1 MIKISP
7 SILTADFTKLEDTLD
22 MLISSGADMIH
33 IDVMDGIFVPNISIG
48 LPVLESINKNYDT
61 KLDVH
66 LMIDRPHRYI
76 KQFADAG
83 ADIISFHYEAG
94 SDIDESIGLIRSCGA
109 KAALAIKPATAS
121 DVVFKYLD
129 RLDMVLVMS
138 VEPGFGGQSYMP
150 SAEVK
155 IRDIRNEAVR
165 RSINIDI
172 QVDGGIDKRTCEYV
186 KAAGANVLVAGSA
199 ILKSDNPEILISHM
213 KQ

>member
-1 MIKISP
+1 M
-7 SILTADFTKLEDTLD
+7 
-22 MLISSGADMIH
+22 
-33 IDVMDGIFVPNISIG
+33 
-48 LPVLESINKNYDT
+48 
-61 KLDVH
+61 
-66 LMIDRPHRYI
+66 
-76 KQFADAG
+76 
-83 ADIISFHYEAG
+83 
-94 SDIDESIGLIRSCGA
+94 
-109 KAALAIKPATAS
+109 AIKPATAS